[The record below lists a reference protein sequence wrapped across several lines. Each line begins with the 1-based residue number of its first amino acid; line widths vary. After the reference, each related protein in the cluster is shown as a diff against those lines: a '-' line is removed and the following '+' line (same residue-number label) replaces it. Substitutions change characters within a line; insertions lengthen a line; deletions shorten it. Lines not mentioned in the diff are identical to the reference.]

1 MGDIVSDSFNEIS
14 EMLGIGLEY
23 CAAKISRFSSLIDE
37 LSSHSSRLSPN
48 QSHFLNCLIEFK
60 KELDVNAAFI
70 SAAEESLSLNYKRT
84 SDVLVEMDRMEER
97 ISIHAT
103 TLSDVM
109 EAMEYVKECMRI
121 HERNPDRYDMES
133 YGILEDN
140 FSMLKY
146 DVQFGIVNIL
156 DARETLKK
164 YHAELSELSKER
176 SMLGEKA
183 FVVENIRETIE
194 NLKYLSI
201 Q

>member
-14 EMLGIGLEY
+14 EMLDIGLEY

-70 SAAEESLSLNYKRT
+70 SAVEEALSLNYKRT
-84 SDVLVEMDRMEER
+84 SDVLVEIDHVEE
-97 ISIHAT
+97 SIIIYAT

-109 EAMEYVKECMRI
+109 EAIEYVEECMRI
-121 HERNPDRYDMES
+121 HERNPYNYDWEN
-133 YGILEDN
+133 YGILEDDL
-140 FSMLKY
+140 SILKY
-146 DVQFGIVNIL
+146 DIQFGIVNIL
-156 DARETLKK
+156 EARETFKK
-164 YHAELSELSKER
+164 YYAELSELSKER

-183 FVVENIRETIE
+183 LLVENVKETIE
-194 NLKYLSI
+194 NLNYLSI